1 MKRECGMEMVY
12 GGVWEGRIVRCLVS
26 CFECLS
32 GQSRLTYFCFD
43 DSGRFL
49 LSGNYRVSS
58 LTNNGVFCGEFGEV
72 GSFLDPGSS
81 LFRSEGLWNESRVY
95 EVKVLLDGR

>member
-1 MKRECGMEMVY
+1 MVE
-12 GGVWEGRIVRCLVS
+12 W
-26 CFECLS
+26 
-32 GQSRLTYFCFD
+32 
-43 DSGRFL
+43 FL
-49 LSGNYRVSS
+49 LSGSYRVSS

-95 EVKVLLDGR
+95 EVKVLLDGRRGQEQKVAREVLEVV